1 MREDTEAK
9 SATGNQGGRD
19 ETRGL
24 FRLAVISFV
33 SPVVAIIWAGRKLVR
48 GPGWGPKLVGLS
60 ILGNL
65 LFVLVLIV
73 GYFEA
78 SNPED
83 SGKANSGALVA
94 PECIKRSQEPLLFCA
109 PAAESELNTL
119 VPNAIYV
126 AFDGPVRAR
135 FEFTDETLSFLEEVT
150 LSDQYGR
157 PWIDA
162 NLEDGSLIYSRYGH
176 DDQLDPEVSLRDRDG
191 DGIPDLMIDWKTGTR
206 FRAEQELQWR
216 EIVPKENTSE

>member
-1 MREDTEAK
+1 MQADAEASNAMEK
-9 SATGNQGGRD
+9 HGHPD
-19 ETRGL
+19 KKRGL

-33 SPVVAIIWAGRKLVR
+33 SPVGAIIWAGRNLVR
-48 GPGWGPKLVGLS
+48 GPRWGPKLFGLS

-73 GYFEA
+73 AYFEA

-126 AFDGPVRAR
+126 AFDGLVRAR

-162 NLEDGSLIYSRYGH
+162 NLEDGSFIYSRYGH

-206 FRAEQELQWR
+206 FRPEQDMHWR
-216 EIVPKENTSE
+216 EIVPKEKTSE